1 MIECVFSLDY
11 EIYGNGQGSLRDL
24 VLDPTR
30 RLAELFREFGAPFV
44 VFAEAVEF
52 AKMEEAQSDP
62 DTAGVGAQ
70 LRELRAAGHEIAL
83 HLHPWWANAR
93 YEDGQW
99 RLDWSE
105 RSICTLEPDRVE
117 AIVSGAI
124 RYLRDSLDD
133 PRFTPLSFRS
143 GLWVMQ
149 PTAVIANV
157 LARHG
162 VRADSSVFKGGRV
175 DGLGLDYRPAL
186 GNDGF
191 WRFGNDVNVPDPHGT
206 LWEMPIHTQM
216 VPFWQML
223 GRKRLKLQKKT
234 HSASQGTPLLRRW
247 RDFLRFR
254 YPRKLDF
261 CRMTFEEMR
270 EAIQVILKQRQV
282 RRGERSLVVAI
293 GHSKDF
299 VDSET
304 IRRFLTFLQGQSVH
318 VTTFSN
324 LLCQEPRVLT

>member
-1 MIECVFSLDY
+1 MIECVFTLDY
-11 EIYGNGQGSLRDL
+11 EIYGNGEGSLRDL

-30 RLAELFREFGAPFV
+30 RLAELFQEFDAPFV

-62 DTAGVGAQ
+62 DTAEVRTQ
-70 LRELRAAGHEIAL
+70 LRGLRAAGHEIAL

-99 RLDWSE
+99 RLDWNE
-105 RSICTLEPDRVE
+105 RSICTLEPERVE
-117 AIVSGAI
+117 IIVSGAI
-124 RYLRDSLDD
+124 QYLRDGLDD
-133 PRFTPLSFRS
+133 PSFTPVSFRS
-143 GLWVMQ
+143 GLWTMQ
-149 PTAVIANV
+149 PTPVIASA

-162 VRADSSVFKGGRV
+162 VRVDSSAFKGGRV
-175 DGLGLDYRPAL
+175 HELGLDYRPAL

-191 WRFGNDVNVPDPHGT
+191 WRFGNDVNVPDPAGA
-206 LWEMPIHTQM
+206 LWEVPIHTQM

-223 GRKRLKLQKKT
+223 GRKRLKLQSKMR
-234 HSASQGTPLLRRW
+234 SAGESTPLPRRW

-261 CRMTFEEMR
+261 CRMTFQEMR
-270 EAIQVILKQRQV
+270 EAIEGVLGEQRA
-282 RRGERSLVVAI
+282 RGEEHSLVVAI

-299 VDSET
+299 VDSEAV
-304 IRRFLTFLQGQSVH
+304 RRFLTLLKEQSAH
-318 VTTFSN
+318 VTTFSR
-324 LLCQEPRVLT
+324 LLSQEPRLLF

>member
-1 MIECVFSLDY
+1 MIECVFTLDY
-11 EIYGNGQGSLRDL
+11 EVYGNGEGSLRDL

-30 RLAELFREFGAPFV
+30 RLAELFQEFGAPFV
-44 VFAEAVEF
+44 VFAEALEF
-52 AKMEEAQSDP
+52 AKMEETQSDP
-62 DTAGVGAQ
+62 DTAEVRAQ

-105 RSICTLEPDRVE
+105 RSICTLEPERVE

-124 RYLRDSLDD
+124 GYLRAGLED
-133 PRFTPLSFRS
+133 PSFTPLSFRA
-143 GLWVMQ
+143 GAWAMQ
-149 PTAVIANV
+149 PSRVIANV
-157 LARHG
+157 LGRHG
-162 VRADSSVFKGGRV
+162 VRVDSSVFKGGRIH
-175 DGLGLDYRPAL
+175 DLGVDYRPAL

-191 WRFGNDVNVPDPHGT
+191 WRFGSDVSVPDPHGRM
-206 LWEMPIHTQM
+206 WEIPILTQM

-223 GRKRLKLQKKT
+223 GRKRLKLQKKMR
-234 HSASQGTPLLRRW
+234 SAGQGPVPRRW

-261 CRMTFEEMR
+261 CRMTFKEMR
-270 EAIQVILKQRQV
+270 EATEVALKDRKARQ
-282 RRGERSLVVAI
+282 GERNVVVAI

-299 VDSET
+299 VDPEA
-304 IRRFLTFLQGQSVH
+304 IRSFLTFLQERSVP
-318 VTTFSN
+318 VTTFAR
-324 LLCQEPRVLT
+324 LFCQEPQLFL

>member
-1 MIECVFSLDY
+1 MIECVFTLDY
-11 EIYGNGQGSLRDL
+11 EIYGNGEGSLRDL

-30 RLAELFREFGAPFV
+30 RLAELFQEFGAPFV

-62 DTAGVGAQ
+62 DTAEVRAQ
-70 LRELRAAGHEIAL
+70 LRELRGAGHEIAL

-93 YEDGQW
+93 YEHGQW
-99 RLDWSE
+99 RLDWNE
-105 RSICTLEPDRVE
+105 RSICTLEPERVA

-124 RYLRDSLDD
+124 RYLRDGLDD
-133 PRFTPLSFRS
+133 PSFTPVSFRS
-143 GLWVMQ
+143 GLWAMQ
-149 PTAVIANV
+149 PTPVIASV

-162 VRADSSVFKGGRV
+162 VRVDSSVFKGGRV
-175 DGLGLDYRPAL
+175 HELGLDYRPAA

-191 WRFGNDVNVPDPHGT
+191 WRFGNDVNVPAPGGA
-206 LWEMPIHTQM
+206 LLEIPIHTQM

-223 GRKRLKLQKKT
+223 GRKRLKL
-234 HSASQGTPLLRRW
+234 HSKMRSAGENTPLPRRW

-261 CRMTFEEMR
+261 CRMTFQEMR
-270 EAIQVILKQRQV
+270 EAIEGVLEEQRAS
-282 RRGERSLVVAI
+282 GEEQSLVVAI

-299 VDSET
+299 VDSEAV
-304 IRRFLTFLQGQSVH
+304 RRFLTFLEEQSAH
-318 VTTFSN
+318 VTTFSR
-324 LLCQEPRVLT
+324 LLCQEPRLLF

>member
-1 MIECVFSLDY
+1 MIEFVFTLDY
-11 EIYGNGQGSLRDL
+11 EIYGNGEGSLRDL

-30 RLAELFREFGAPFV
+30 RLAEIFQEFSAPFV

-52 AKMEEAQSDP
+52 ARMEETRSGP
-62 DTAGVGAQ
+62 DTTRVRAQ

-93 YEDGQW
+93 YENDHW

-105 RSICTLEPDRVE
+105 RNICTLEPDRVE

-124 RYLRDSLDD
+124 CYLRDGLDD

-143 GLWVMQ
+143 GLWAMQ

-162 VRADSSVFKGGRV
+162 VRVDSSVFKGGRV
-175 DGLGLDYRPAL
+175 YSLGLDYRPAL

-191 WRFGNDVNVPDPHGT
+191 WRFGTDVNVPDPDGK
-206 LWEMPIHTQM
+206 LWEIPIHTQM
-216 VPFWQML
+216 APFWQML
-223 GRKRLKLQKKT
+223 SRKRLKLQNKVP
-234 HSASQGTPLLRRW
+234 SASQGAPLPHRW
-247 RDFLRFR
+247 RDFFRYR

-270 EAIQVILKQRQV
+270 EAMEDVLEEAQV
-282 RRGERSLVVAI
+282 RRGERSLIVAI

-299 VDSET
+299 VDSEA
-304 IRRFLTFLQGQSVH
+304 IRRFLDFLQQRAVA
-318 VTTFSN
+318 VTTFSR
-324 LLCQEPRVLT
+324 LLSEEPQLSS

>member
-1 MIECVFSLDY
+1 MVECVFSLDY
-11 EIYGNGQGSLRDL
+11 EIYGNGEGSLRNL
-24 VLDPTR
+24 VIDPTQ
-30 RLAELFREFGAPFV
+30 RLAEVFRGFGVPFV

-62 DTAGVGAQ
+62 DIGALRAQ
-70 LRELRAAGHEIAL
+70 LRELRDGGHEIAL

-99 RLDWSE
+99 CLDWNQ
-105 RSICTLEPDRVE
+105 RSICALPSDRVD

-124 RYLRDSLDD
+124 RYLRDSLGD
-133 PRFTPLSFRS
+133 PHFTPLSFRS

-149 PTAVIANV
+149 PTRVVADV

-162 VRADSSVFKGGRV
+162 VRVDSSVFKGGRV
-175 DGLGLDYRPAL
+175 HALELDYRPAAA
-186 GNDGF
+186 NDGF
-191 WRFGNDVNVPDPHGT
+191 WRFGNDVNQPDPRGA
-206 LWEMPIHTQM
+206 LWEIPIYTQM

-223 GRKRLKLQKKT
+223 GSKRLKLQNKAR
-234 HSASQGTPLLRRW
+234 SSGRGTPLPRRW

-254 YPRKLDF
+254 YPKKLDF

-270 EAIQVILKQRQV
+270 DCVDAAFQEGKGRT
-282 RRGERSLVVAI
+282 GERSCVVAI

-299 VDSET
+299 VDSDAV
-304 IRRFLTFLQGQSVH
+304 RRFLSYLQERSVQ
-318 VTTFSN
+318 VTTFSR
-324 LLCQEPRVLT
+324 LLQQEPRLSN